1 MTERVNR
8 LEQRAGE
15 LVASDEEEDKPSH
28 IS

>member
-8 LEQRAGE
+8 LEQRADE
-15 LVASDEEEDKPSH
+15 LVASDEEEDTPSH